1 MRSTQVT
8 RASALLLALVGA
20 ALLFAPVEVLS
31 RTVPDIPPSA
41 SWLGQLLGAAWLG
54 LATMN
59 WLARF
64 TMVGGIYGR
73 AIVSANAAAYFVS
86 AMVMLSA
93 GRRLGFSTPMLAI
106 TIVALVM
113 AAVYSYLLFRGPFA
127 ADRVDA
133 APNVTAA

>member
-8 RASALLLALVGA
+8 RASAFVLVLAGA

-31 RTVPDIPPSA
+31 RTVPDIAPST

-73 AIVSANAAAYFVS
+73 AIVSANAVAYFVS

-113 AAVYSYLLFRGPFA
+113 AAVYGYLLFRGPFA

>member
-31 RTVPDIPPSA
+31 RTVPDVPPSA
-41 SWLGQLLGAAWLG
+41 AWLGQLLGAAWLG

-93 GRRLGFSTPMLAI
+93 GRRLGFSTSMLVIA
-106 TIVALVM
+106 IVALVM
-113 AAVYSYLLFRGPFA
+113 AAVYGYLLFRGPFA

>member
-1 MRSTQVT
+1 MRSTRVT
-8 RASALLLALVGA
+8 RASAILLALAGA
-20 ALLFAPVEVLS
+20 ASLFAPVEVLS

-93 GRRLGFSTPMLAI
+93 GRRLGFSTSMLVI

-113 AAVYSYLLFRGPFA
+113 AAVYGYLLFRGPFA

-133 APNVTAA
+133 APNVSAA

>member
-31 RTVPDIPPSA
+31 HTVPDIPPS
-41 SWLGQLLGAAWLG
+41 AAWLG

-113 AAVYSYLLFRGPFA
+113 AAVYGYLLFRGPFA

>member
-8 RASALLLALVGA
+8 RASAILLALTGA
-20 ALLFAPVEVLS
+20 ALLFAPVELLS
-31 RTVPDIPPSA
+31 RTVPDVPPSA
-41 SWLGQLLGAAWLG
+41 AWLGQLLGAAWLG

-93 GRRLGFSTPMLAI
+93 GRRLGFSTSMLAI
-106 TIVALVM
+106 AIVTLVM
-113 AAVYSYLLFRGPFA
+113 AAVYGYLLFRGPFA

-133 APNVTAA
+133 AANVTAA

>member
-8 RASALLLALVGA
+8 RASAFVLVLPGA

-31 RTVPDIPPSA
+31 RTVPDIPPA
-41 SWLGQLLGAAWLG
+41 AAWLGQLLGAAWLA

-93 GRRLGFSTPMLAI
+93 GRRLGFSTPMLVI

-113 AAVYSYLLFRGPFA
+113 AAVYGYLLFRGPFA

>member
-1 MRSTQVT
+1 MRSTQLT
-8 RASALLLALVGA
+8 RASALVLVLAGA
-20 ALLFAPVEVLS
+20 ALLFAPVEALS

-41 SWLGQLLGAAWLG
+41 AWLGQLLGAAWLG

-93 GRRLGFSTPMLAI
+93 GRRLGFSTSMLVIA
-106 TIVALVM
+106 IVALVM
-113 AAVYSYLLFRGPFA
+113 AAVYGYLLFRGPFA

>member
-8 RASALLLALVGA
+8 RASALVLVLAGA
-20 ALLFAPVEVLS
+20 ALLFAPVEALS

-41 SWLGQLLGAAWLG
+41 AWLGQLLGAAWLG

-93 GRRLGFSTPMLAI
+93 GRRLGFSTSMLVIA
-106 TIVALVM
+106 IVALVM
-113 AAVYSYLLFRGPFA
+113 AAVYGYLLFRGPFA

>member
-8 RASALLLALVGA
+8 RASALLLVLAGA
-20 ALLFAPVEVLS
+20 ALLFAPLEVLS
-31 RTVPDIPPSA
+31 RAVPDIPPSA

-93 GRRLGFSTPMLAI
+93 GRRLGFSTSMLAI
-106 TIVALVM
+106 AIIALVM
-113 AAVYSYLLFRGPFA
+113 AAVYGYLLFRGPFG